1 MSIQSESALRPRL
14 DDGEKIKCTHL
25 KDLQKSDIDII
36 TRNLKPY
43 VDTLAD
49 RVLAHLKSL
58 EEDEGGFPVN
68 RLEHNVQ
75 CASRALRDGK
85 DEEYVVAALVHDI
98 GDRLCTYNHP
108 EMAAAILQPF
118 VRPELHWMVLN
129 HEVFQGFYFFHLFG
143 KDKDMRK
150 KFKDHPCYDM
160 TVEFCAKYDAPAFD
174 PDYKSI
180 PLEELEPMLRRVF
193 AKPRDYIYG
202 DRFANM

>member
-1 MSIQSESALRPRL
+1 MIKTEDGLAART
-14 DDGEKIKCTHL
+14 DGGEKIKCTHL
-25 KDLQKSDIDII
+25 KDLTRGDIDII
-36 TRNLKPY
+36 TRHLKPY

-58 EEDEGGFPVN
+58 EADEGGFPVT

-129 HEVFQGFYFFHLFG
+129 HEVFQGYYFFHLFD
-143 KDKDMRK
+143 KDKEMRQ

-180 PLEELEPMLRRVF
+180 PLEEFVPMVRRVF
-193 AKPRDYIYG
+193 ARPRDYIYG
-202 DRFANM
+202 DRFAGM